1 MQAWVCSRP
10 RGGSGR
16 YATVG
21 ASAWYAAQNQR
32 AEVRSLYRGQGDD
45 LTAPEK
51 TGTSARCCGRG
62 LRFPKSRRGNGGDG
76 YHVTRPQQRRIP
88 MPHFQLQR
96 LHIAEISRV
105 V

>member
-1 MQAWVCSRP
+1 MQQWGYLPGMP
-10 RGGSGR
+10 RR
-16 YATVG
+16 I
-21 ASAWYAAQNQR
+21 N
-32 AEVRSLYRGQGDD
+32 VRRCVACTPGQGDD

-51 TGTSARCCGRG
+51 TGTSARRSGRW

-88 MPHFQLQR
+88 MPHFQLQS